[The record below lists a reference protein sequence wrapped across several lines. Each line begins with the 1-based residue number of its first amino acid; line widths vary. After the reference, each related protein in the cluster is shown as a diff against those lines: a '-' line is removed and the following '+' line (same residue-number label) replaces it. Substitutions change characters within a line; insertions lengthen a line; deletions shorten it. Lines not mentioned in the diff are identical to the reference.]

1 MFGLGREPDA
11 DIEIRDEQSAFA
23 FVLPATPQLFLSLCF
38 GALFQTL
45 RHFSTHHAPLSFGP
59 GPDRDQNKTTLPALS

>member
-23 FVLPATPQLFLSLCF
+23 FVFPATPQLFLSLCF

-45 RHFSTHHAPLSFGP
+45 RHFSTHHAPLRS
-59 GPDRDQNKTTLPALS
+59 GPDQDENKTTLPALS